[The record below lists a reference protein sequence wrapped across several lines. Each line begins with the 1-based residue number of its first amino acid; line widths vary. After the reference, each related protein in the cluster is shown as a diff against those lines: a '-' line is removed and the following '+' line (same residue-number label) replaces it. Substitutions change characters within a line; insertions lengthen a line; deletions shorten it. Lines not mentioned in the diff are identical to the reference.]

1 MLSVPL
7 ARVPAVTA
15 NARRVTQA
23 LMAVAALRAWLAN
36 TKRCKAQVPVPAAER
51 ASFRPRLRQRR
62 SPRARRVPPTLTPP
76 PIMVTAFFVRIMLSH
91 RERARHKLTVYATSA
106 LLDQTAAL
114 VARAQRASINKS
126 LVRVNAGSARR
137 ASFPRAL
144 RQPQLQPAAFP
155 AVQAA
160 IPPPTIRR
168 AWPVRR
174 TQCQQ
179 RQVPS

>member
-1 MLSVPL
+1 M
-7 ARVPAVTA
+7 TA
-15 NARRVTQA
+15 NAQRVTQA
-23 LMAVAALRAWLAN
+23 LMAIAALRVWLAN
-36 TKRCKAQVPVPAAER
+36 TKRCKAQAPVPAAQR
-51 ASFRPRLRQRR
+51 ANFRPHLRRRR
-62 SPRARRVPPTLTPP
+62 SPRAPRVPPTLTPP
-76 PIMVTAFFVRIMLSH
+76 PIIVTASCVHIMRSR
-91 RERARHKLTVYATSA
+91 RERARHTLTVYATSA

-160 IPPPTIRR
+160 IPPPTIRL
-168 AWPVRR
+168 AWNVRP

-179 RQVPS
+179 RQAPS